1 MKIPALL
8 ARSELGRSIWT
19 FRREFVWVGVFS
31 FFSNLLML
39 APTLYML
46 QVFDRVMLSQN
57 EFTLISLTLIVTLF
71 FAVMG
76 FAEWVRSR
84 LLVRA
89 GVRFDEF
96 LNSRVFKS
104 SFDANLNLMAS
115 NPVQSFSD
123 LTNLRQFLTGNG
135 IFALFDTPWTPI
147 YMAVL
152 FMMHPWLGLVSVLF
166 TGILGFLAWYSHKLT
181 AAGSVQ
187 ANEAV
192 VKSNGYLQGKLVHVE
207 TVVSLGMLANLRR
220 HWLMLYSDQ
229 LDKSL
234 DAQHLQHQVQAFVKF
249 VQYTQQSLVLALG
262 ALLAIRG
269 DISAGAMVASN
280 ALVSNALRPI
290 GTLVSTWRQ
299 FADAQASYLRLE
311 KLMKEHPDRGAVH
324 VAEVVHGRVT
334 LHDVVASAPGR
345 ARPILKGL
353 SVNFNAGEVVAIVGP
368 SGAGKSTLARCIIGI
383 WPDVQGQ
390 VLLDGHDINAWSR
403 DDLGPHLGYLPQDI
417 ELFEGTIAENIGRF
431 GDLKSEWV
439 IDAAQRTGIHDMI
452 LRFPK
457 GYDTPMG
464 VAGGMLSGGQRQRV
478 GLARAIYGNPALVVL
493 DEPNANLDD
502 VGEAALIRTVQDL
515 RQQGKTVFMVVH
527 QRNLLSVADRV
538 LVLND
543 GVITQFG
550 QLAVQPPAVT
560 TSSEP
565 SAQTRTA

>member
-192 VKSNGYLQGKLVHVE
+192 VKSNSYLQGKLVHVE

-324 VAEVVHGRVT
+324 AAEVVHGRVT

-353 SVNFNAGEVVAIVGP
+353 NVNFNAGEVVAIVGP